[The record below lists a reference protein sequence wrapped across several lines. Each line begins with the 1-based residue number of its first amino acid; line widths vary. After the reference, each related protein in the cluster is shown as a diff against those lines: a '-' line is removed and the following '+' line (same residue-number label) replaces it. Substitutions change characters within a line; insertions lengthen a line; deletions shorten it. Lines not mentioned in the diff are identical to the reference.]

1 MTRARRRRK
10 SAWALRRRASRRHPG
25 GRPALADEGFA
36 GGGPRGVG
44 LDAADERLGGG
55 GREGDDRAFV
65 RDGEA
70 VGVELRPVPEGLIER
85 PVHAGIG
92 AEGEFGGRAALGDED
107 ASRRLRDR
115 EGRQCAQVVHG
126 VRSLLG
132 LVMG

>member
-1 MTRARRRRK
+1 MCIFRRRPCVYWRPRAPK
-10 SAWALRRRASRRHPG
+10 ALAGR
-25 GRPALADEGFA
+25 RPALADEGLA

-70 VGVELRPVPEGLIER
+70 VGIELRPVPEGLTER
-85 PVHAGIG
+85 LVHAGIG